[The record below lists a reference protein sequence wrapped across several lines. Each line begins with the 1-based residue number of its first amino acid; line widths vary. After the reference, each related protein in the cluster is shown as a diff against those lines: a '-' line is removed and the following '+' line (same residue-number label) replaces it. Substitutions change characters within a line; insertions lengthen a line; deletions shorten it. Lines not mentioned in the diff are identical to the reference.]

1 MENKHSSDGIAE
13 DMIRAFTQMGCAET
27 HAKTLLEKFQAQLED
42 GLIDVSN
49 PEVVEKHIQKI
60 NETIE
65 EINDLAS
72 SRRAIMLRLFEMYD
86 GDKDYWCEVKH
97 LSISAYTLFEA
108 YQASDDDT
116 TLLNLALEANRR
128 FIRALTHFLG
138 VEITDCAACF
148 SDLMKAKERND
159 AN

>member
-1 MENKHSSDGIAE
+1 M
-13 DMIRAFTQMGCAET
+13 
-27 HAKTLLEKFQAQLED
+27 
-42 GLIDVSN
+42 SN

-60 NETIE
+60 NDTIE

-86 GDKDYWCEVKH
+86 GDKDYWCIVKH
-97 LSISAYTLFEA
+97 TSLAAFEAFEA

-116 TLLNLALEANRR
+116 TLLNLALEANKR

-138 VEITDCAACF
+138 VEITSCAACF
-148 SDLMKAKERND
+148 ADAIKAKERND
-159 AN
+159 AH

>member
-49 PEVVEKHIQKI
+49 PEVVDKHIRKI

-138 VEITDCAACF
+138 VEITDCAACA
-148 SDLMKAKERND
+148 SDAIKAKERKD
-159 AN
+159 AH

>member
-42 GLIDVSN
+42 GLIDLNN
-49 PEVVEKHIQKI
+49 PQLVEQHIKKI
-60 NETIE
+60 NDTIE

-108 YQASDDDT
+108 YQASDDDS
-116 TLLNLALEANRR
+116 TLLNLALEANKR

-138 VEITDCAACF
+138 VEITECAACF
-148 SDLMKAKERND
+148 SDLVKAKEIKNG
-159 AN
+159 N